1 MEEYDFLFKCIVLGD
16 GGCGKTALT
25 VRFSQGYFQESY
37 KMTVGVDFSVKLLEV
52 ADKRAKLQIWDTG
65 GQERFSFVRPLY
77 YRGAMGALLVF
88 DVTNRESFDHLPN
101 WVEELES
108 NAGKVPYVLVGN
120 KIDLPR
126 AVGADEAW
134 AFCKQMGI
142 PYYYETSAKTGES
155 VGDCFH
161 GLAYAM
167 MNVKMPPEAY
177 PNVMKQLGA
186 VPGMA
191 APAAAAARPQ
201 LAIPQ
206 VQAAAPAAIPVA
218 DEFGGADEYAD
229 VEVPA
234 PAPVPAPRP
243 AAAPVVQ
250 PLPRPVAATP
260 PKPAV
265 APLPRP
271 VAAPVPRPAAA
282 APRPAAAPAPR
293 PAVHPVPQAQQPS
306 RPTVQP
312 VARPAAPSVQP
323 LPKPTPIALSVPAA
337 QPQPRAQPAVK
348 PKPAAVVPAPAPKAA
363 VNSVA
368 LFSAAEE
375 IAEEPPVEMPELPPT
390 KPVVPGR
397 QVKPIPVV
405 KPSVEE
411 ALPEIDAG
419 MPEVEEVAPRP
430 VATRP
435 VAKAAG
441 GPVVFSKQPAAATPA
456 KAAPRPAAATPAKA
470 APQPA
475 AAKASAGSSTS
486 SFLAALTAK
495 SHAATPAGG
504 SGGAIPFS
512 AGFTAK
518 KTVSSGGAAAKPSGM
533 SIFFQASI
541 PEDLLHM
548 KKQKKKAEVKAVA
561 GGAAAAA
568 TSDVIKCPG
577 CGYSVSSRMRFCN
590 KCGTRLK

>member
-52 ADKRAKLQIWDTG
+52 AQKRAKLQIWDTG

-108 NAGKVPYVLVGN
+108 NAGKVPYVLIGN

-126 AVGADEAW
+126 AVGSDEAW
-134 AFCKQMGI
+134 AFCQQMGI
-142 PYYYETSAKTGES
+142 PYYYETSAKTGEA

-161 GLAYAM
+161 GLTYAM
-167 MNVKMPPEAY
+167 MSIQMPPNEY

-186 VPGMA
+186 VPGLA
-191 APAAAAARPQ
+191 APAPAAARPQ
-201 LAIPQ
+201 LATPQ
-206 VQAAAPAAIPVA
+206 VQAAPAAIPVM

-234 PAPVPAPRP
+234 PAPAPRPMAVPVVQSLPRP
-243 AAAPVVQ
+243 AAAPV
-250 PLPRPVAATP
+250 
-260 PKPAV
+260 PKPAA

-271 VAAPVPRPAAA
+271 VAAPVPK
-282 APRPAAAPAPR
+282 PAAAPAPR
-293 PAVHPVPQAQQPS
+293 PTAQ
-306 RPTVQP
+306 VQP
-312 VARPAAPSVQP
+312 LPTPKTQPAPRPAAAPSVQP

-337 QPQPRAQPAVK
+337 QPLPKAQPAVR
-348 PKPAAVVPAPAPKAA
+348 PKPVAAPAPAPKAA
-363 VNSVA
+363 ASSVA
-368 LFSAAEE
+368 LFSAADE
-375 IAEEPPVEMPELPPT
+375 ATEEPPVEMPELPPT
-390 KPVVPGR
+390 RPSVPAR
-397 QVKPIPVV
+397 QAKPIPVAQP
-405 KPSVEE
+405 KIEE
-411 ALPEIDAG
+411 ALPEIEEIA
-419 MPEVEEVAPRP
+419 PEPFVAKP
-430 VATRP
+430 A
-435 VAKAAG
+435 AKAAAKAAA
-441 GPVVFSKQPAAATPA
+441 GPVIFSKQPAAKQPV
-456 KAAPRPAAATPAKA
+456 AAGPAKA

-475 AAKASAGSSTS
+475 AAKAGSGSSTS

-495 SHAATPAGG
+495 SQAGTPAGG
-504 SGGAIPFS
+504 GGGGAIPFS

-518 KTVSSGGAAAKPSGM
+518 KTAGGGGAAAKSSGM

-548 KKQKKKAEVKAVA
+548 KKQKKKAEVKPSGGA
-561 GGAAAAA
+561 GGAAIPAS
-568 TSDVIKCPG
+568 SDVIKCPG